1 MAAVVLVLLSEI
13 AEQHTA
19 PAFVV
24 GFGVRKHGFDA
35 LNVTFLPVLV
45 YFIAQMDTVGFLP
58 FTGIDDVGGLFPGD
72 VMQDATAGQEDQGF
86 VHLLSGRT
94 VHHASA

>member
-1 MAAVVLVLLSEI
+1 MPAVVLVFFSEI
-13 AEQHTA
+13 MEKHAA

-24 GFGVRKHGFDA
+24 GFGIRKHGFDA

-58 FTGIDDVGGLFPGD
+58 FAGIDDVGGLFPGD

-86 VHLLSGRT
+86 VHLLSGQSGT
-94 VHHASA
+94 AGQ